1 VAAAASSGRGGS
13 QSVSAARSFLR
24 ELRDI
29 REEREKPA
37 SEAAP
42 GGAGAAALQFQ
53 TPLDVVLYPHPV
65 LRAKNVPVREFNA
78 RLEALAEEMF
88 HVMYKTEGV
97 GLSAPQVGVNV
108 RLMVYNPEGCP
119 KRGEEFVLCNP
130 KITKASPE
138 TDFMDEGCLSFP
150 GVLGEVERHLS
161 IQVVGQDLKGNPVQL
176 RLRGWRARIVQHE
189 FDHLEGVL
197 YHDRMAPEQRERVRP
212 GLEELEGSF
221 AEAFPDTAFRAM
233 DQGQ

>member
-1 VAAAASSGRGGS
+1 MAAAASSGRGGS

-29 REEREKPA
+29 REEREQPA
-37 SEAAP
+37 SGAAP
-42 GGAGAAALQFQ
+42 GGADPLQFQ

-65 LRAKNVPVREFNA
+65 LRAKNAPVRDFDA

-88 HVMYKTEGV
+88 HVMYKTDGV
-97 GLSAPQVGVNV
+97 GLSAPQVGVNA
-108 RLMVYNPEGCP
+108 RLMVYNPEGDP

-150 GVLGEVERHLS
+150 GIFGEVEVRAPPFPPPRHAPPRPPF
-161 IQVVGQDLKGNPVQL
+161 IPFV
-176 RLRGWRARIVQHE
+176 AR
-189 FDHLEGVL
+189 DH
-197 YHDRMAPEQRERVRP
+197 PP
-212 GLEELEGSF
+212 GD
-221 AEAFPDTAFRAM
+221 AKKQQNIR
-233 DQGQ
+233 